1 MLIAH
6 ISDFHVFS
14 RSPETSLVRADA
26 AAAADKVVA
35 DLAAFRPAL
44 DAVMFTGDLTDGG
57 SAADYALLRD
67 LLAPLS
73 VPIFVVPGNHD
84 KRATLREAFA
94 GSIPF
99 ADPEFLHYDV
109 AFRGLRV
116 LALDTLVDGRVEGR
130 LCARRLEWIGERL
143 SETGAEPLCI
153 IMHHPPFPTGIGAL
167 DRMSLVEGA
176 DALGRLVASAFD
188 RCPHPVRPYPPSGS
202 RRLERRI
209 CRHRRKSCVPG
220 RARPR
225 SRCVRTRSSRRALCL
240 LHPSPRGERPVFG
253 SHPLCS
259 DMIDDDLINRH
270 A

>member
-6 ISDFHVFS
+6 ISDFHVFAQ
-14 RSPETSLVRADA
+14 SPETSLVRADA
-26 AAAADKVVA
+26 ADAAAKVVA

-99 ADPEFLHYDV
+99 ADPEFLHYEV
-109 AFRGLRV
+109 AFRGLRI

-130 LCARRLEWIGERL
+130 LCSRRLGWIEERL

-176 DALGRLVASAFD
+176 DALGRLVASRSTGVRILCGHIHRPVHGIWNGAYVAIAGSPAFQVGLD
-188 RCPHPVRPYPPSGS
+188 LDPDADEPGPLDEPYAYFIH
-202 RRLERRI
+202 RLEANGRFSVHTRYVRI
-209 CRHRRKSCVPG
+209 
-220 RARPR
+220 
-225 SRCVRTRSSRRALCL
+225 
-240 LHPSPRGERPVFG
+240 
-253 SHPLCS
+253 
-259 DMIDDDLINRH
+259 
-270 A
+270 